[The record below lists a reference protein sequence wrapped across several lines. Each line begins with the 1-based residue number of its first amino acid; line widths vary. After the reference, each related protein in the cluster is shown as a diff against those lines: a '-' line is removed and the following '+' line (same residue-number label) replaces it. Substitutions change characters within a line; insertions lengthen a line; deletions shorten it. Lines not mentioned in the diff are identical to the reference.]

1 MFGNSTKYE
10 DMCSRDHPKYPTAM
24 FKQGSNLYNLKTA
37 TQQLLCHNPEDDETL
52 MVYFACCNNDC
63 ECVDPVVTP
72 GADDDT
78 TTDIASSAST
88 STGGSGDV
96 TLAAVVASSVV
107 STVVGVASYHW
118 AMPRKNSN
126 IARSSRP
133 PFFR

>member
-1 MFGNSTKYE
+1 
-10 DMCSRDHPKYPTAM
+10 M
-24 FKQGSNLYNLKTA
+24 FKKGSSLYNLQTD

-88 STGGSGDV
+88 STGSSGDV
-96 TLAAVVASSVV
+96 SLAAAVASSVFTGAV
-107 STVVGVASYHW
+107 CRCYCDVDD
-118 AMPRKNSN
+118 M
-126 IARSSRP
+126 RSSRP
-133 PFFR
+133 L